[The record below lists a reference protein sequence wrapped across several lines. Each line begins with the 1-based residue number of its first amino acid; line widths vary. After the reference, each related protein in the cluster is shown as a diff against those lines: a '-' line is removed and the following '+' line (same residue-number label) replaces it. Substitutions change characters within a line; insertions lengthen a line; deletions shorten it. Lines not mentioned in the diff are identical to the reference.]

1 MIFMSKRRVLLD
13 NECDYS
19 IHTYVHLGRT
29 IKDVPKGWALNLHDI
44 REFIPILRYEFEC
57 YIRIN
62 NIISPCRIRINPR
75 LFYNGNPMKEYL
87 RKQKSIDPNKKIE
100 LELKFNKKELDKALD
115 DFHNEDLNYIDT
127 KLLVG
132 KSATNKGWGLLPEV
146 KAQIF
151 PLDAYNYM
159 YPVYIDGIPVETRL
173 NMQIR
178 LFYSSDELSQELA
191 RLAKKDSKQKV
202 KARIIINEEYLH
214 MTQELKESHLS
225 DKKCIICGNYID
237 KENQTNKC
245 FDCLDKEL
253 TVLKLK
259 SILDFFN
266 PSDTFYEEDLL
277 DLGYTKGQIRVTF
290 YKLEK
295 YGLVKRNWDDSFQLE
310 CSEKINQF
318 IKDWG

>member
-1 MIFMSKRRVLLD
+1 MSKRKVLLD

-29 IKDVPKGWALNLHDI
+29 IKDVPKGWALNLIDI
-44 REFIPILRYEFEC
+44 REFIPVLRFEFEC

-62 NIISPCRIRINPR
+62 NIISPCKIKINPR
-75 LFYNGNPMKEYL
+75 LFYYGTPFKNYL
-87 RKQKSIDPNKKIE
+87 TSQKALDPKREIP
-100 LELKFNKKELDKALD
+100 LELKFNKRELDKKLD
-115 DFHNEDLNYIDT
+115 DFENEGLNYVDT

-132 KSATNKGWGLLPEV
+132 KSATSKGWGLSEEV
-146 KAQIF
+146 KSKIF
-151 PLDAYNYM
+151 PLDAYKYM
-159 YPVYIDGIPVETRL
+159 FPVYIDEIPVETRL

-191 RLAKKDSKQKV
+191 KLAKRDKKQKV
-202 KARIIINEEYLH
+202 DARIILNEEYLH
-214 MTQELKESHLS
+214 ITRGLKDDYLS
-225 DKKCIICGNYID
+225 DKKCIICGNSID
-237 KENQTNKC
+237 KESQSNKC

-259 SILDFFN
+259 SILDNFN

-295 YGLVKRNWDDSFQLE
+295 YGLVSKNWDDSFQLE
-310 CSEKINQF
+310 DDKTLKQF

>member
-1 MIFMSKRRVLLD
+1 MSKRRVLLD

-19 IHTYVHLGRT
+19 IHTYVHLGKK
-29 IKDVPKGWALNLHDI
+29 IKDVPKGWALNLFDI

-57 YIRIN
+57 YIKIN
-62 NIISPCRIRINPR
+62 NVISPCKIRINPR
-75 LFYNGNPMKEYL
+75 LFYHGTPMKEYL

-100 LELKFNKKELDKALD
+100 LELKFNKTQLDKTLD
-115 DFHNEDLNYIDT
+115 EFQNDNLNYIDT

-132 KSATNKGWGLLPEV
+132 KSATSKGWGLSQEV

-151 PLDAYNYM
+151 PLDAYNYI

-178 LFYSSDELSQELA
+178 LFYTSDELSQELA

-202 KARIIINEEYLH
+202 NARIIINEEYLNIIRDI
-214 MTQELKESHLS
+214 KEDYLS
-225 DKKCIICGNYID
+225 DQKCIICGNSID
-237 KENQTNKC
+237 KESQNNKC

-295 YGLVKRNWDDSFQLE
+295 YDLVTRNWDDSFQLE
-310 CSEKINQF
+310 DDKTINKF

>member
-1 MIFMSKRRVLLD
+1 MSKRRVLLD

-19 IHTYVHLGRT
+19 IHTYVNLGRK
-29 IKDVPKGWALNLHDI
+29 IKDVPNGWALNLLDI
-44 REFIPILRYEFEC
+44 RDFIPILRYEFEC

-62 NIISPCRIRINPR
+62 NIISPCKIRINPR
-75 LFYNGNPMKEYL
+75 LFYKGAPIKEYL
-87 RKQKSIDPNKKIE
+87 RKQKSIDPNKKIG
-100 LELKFNKKELDKALD
+100 LELKFNKKELDKSLD
-115 DFHNEDLNYIDT
+115 EFQVENLNYIDT
-127 KLLVG
+127 ELLVG
-132 KSATNKGWGLLPEV
+132 KSATSKGWGLYPEV
-146 KAQIF
+146 KSQIF

-159 YPVYIDGIPVETRL
+159 YPVYIDGIPVETKINL
-173 NMQIR
+173 QIR

-214 MTQELKESHLS
+214 IIDDIKDDYLS
-225 DKKCIICGNYID
+225 DQKCIICGNPID
-237 KENQTNKC
+237 KESQTNKC

-266 PSDTFYEEDLL
+266 PSDTFYEQDLL
-277 DLGYTKGQIRVTF
+277 NLGYTKGQIRITF

-295 YGLVKRNWDDSFQLE
+295 YGLVSRDWDERFVLKDKSTIVE
-310 CSEKINQF
+310 F
-318 IKDWG
+318 IKEWG

>member
-19 IHTYVHLGRT
+19 IHTYVNLGKK
-29 IKDVPKGWALNLHDI
+29 IKDVPSGWALNLLDI

-62 NIISPCRIRINPR
+62 NVISPCKIRINPR
-75 LFYNGNPMKEYL
+75 LFYNGTPMKEYL
-87 RKQKSIDPNKKIE
+87 RKQKSIDPNKKVE

-115 DFHNEDLNYIDT
+115 EFQNDNLNYIDT

-132 KSATNKGWGLLPEV
+132 KSATSKGWGLSQDV

-151 PLDAYNYM
+151 PLDAYNFM
-159 YPVYIDGIPVETRL
+159 YPVYIDGIPTKTRL

-191 RLAKKDSKQKV
+191 RLAKNDPKQKV

-214 MTQELKESHLS
+214 IIDTREHLS
-225 DKKCIICGNYID
+225 DQKCIICGNPID
-237 KENQTNKC
+237 KESQTKKC
-245 FDCLDKEL
+245 FVCLDKEL

-259 SILDFFN
+259 SILDLFN
-266 PSDTFYEEDLL
+266 PSDTFYEKDLL

-290 YKLEK
+290 FKLEK
-295 YGLVKRNWDDSFQLE
+295 YGLVTRNWDDSFELIDK
-310 CSEKINQF
+310 STIDRF
-318 IKDWG
+318 IKEWG

>member
-1 MIFMSKRRVLLD
+1 MSDRPVLLES
-13 NECDYS
+13 ECDYS
-19 IHTYVHLGRT
+19 IHTNVNLGKK
-29 IKDVPKGWALNLHDI
+29 IKDVPKGWALNLFDI

-62 NIISPCRIRINPR
+62 NVISPCKIRINPR
-75 LFYNGNPMKEYL
+75 LFYKGNPMKEYL
-87 RKQKSIDPNKKIE
+87 RKQKAIDPNKKID
-100 LELKFNKKELDKALD
+100 LELKFNKKELDKSLE
-115 DFHNEDLNYIDT
+115 DFHNENLNYIDT

-132 KSATNKGWGLLPEV
+132 KSANSKGWGLSQDV

-178 LFYSSDELSQELA
+178 LFYSSEELSQELA
-191 RLAKKDSKQKV
+191 RLAKRDSKQKV
-202 KARIIINEEYLH
+202 DARIILNEEYLH
-214 MTQELKESHLS
+214 ISRGLKDNHLS
-225 DKKCIICGNYID
+225 DKKCIICGNLID
-237 KENQTNKC
+237 KDSQTNKC
-245 FDCLDKEL
+245 FDCLEKEL

-259 SILDFFN
+259 GILDFFN

-277 DLGYTKGQIRVTF
+277 DLGYTKGQIMVTF
-290 YKLEK
+290 HKLEK
-295 YGLVKRNWDDSFQLE
+295 YRLVKRNWDDSFQLE
-310 CSEKINQF
+310 DDKKIHKF